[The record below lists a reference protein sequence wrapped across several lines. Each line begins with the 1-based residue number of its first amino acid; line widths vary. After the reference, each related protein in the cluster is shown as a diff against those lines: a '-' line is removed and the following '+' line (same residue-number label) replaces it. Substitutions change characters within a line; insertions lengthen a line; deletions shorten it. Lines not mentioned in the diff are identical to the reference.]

1 MVADALSWKTRQSV
15 NVVAMV
21 RPEILKDLENMGIEL
36 VLFQELGSSLGS
48 MVVQP
53 ALMDEIK

>member
-1 MVADALSWKTRQSV
+1 MVADALSRKTRQSV